1 MEAQLMGDLVK
12 YFRELVN
19 IPGLAGHEQRVC
31 KYMADELSKMGLEPV
46 SDVHGNCIAKI
57 KGTAGSGPVMIFAH
71 MDSLG
76 FLVKHIDDKGFIK
89 LERLGGIPEKV
100 MPATKVVITS
110 ENGDDV
116 NGVIGVKAH
125 HITPPEEKYKVI
137 PYGELYVD
145 IGAKS
150 KAEVLEMG
158 IDIGCPVVYRPDFTE
173 LTGGR
178 VQATTID
185 DRGGC
190 AVLLAL
196 AAELVKEPPAADIYI
211 VGTVQEEYNLR
222 GAMMASRSVKP
233 KAAIAI
239 DCAPSGDTPDL
250 KDVGGSV
257 LGEGPVMTLY
267 NFHGRGTLN
276 GTLAHPAMVRLM
288 KQASQAS
295 SINMQKAAYV
305 GGLTDLAYLQLEGEG
320 VIGIDMGFPM
330 RYAHSPVELCD
341 TGDMQNLVTLLNAA
355 VRLIDN
361 NTDWSR

>member
-1 MEAQLMGDLVK
+1 MDNLIK
-12 YFRELVN
+12 YFKELVY

-31 KYMADELSKMGLEPV
+31 DYMSSKLKDMGLEPFK
-46 SDVHGNCIAKI
+46 DVHGNCIAKI
-57 KGTAGSGPVMIFAH
+57 NGKLGLGPVMVFAH

-76 FLVKHIDDKGFIK
+76 FLVKHIDPDGFIK
-89 LERLGGIPEKV
+89 LERLGGIPEKILPSSRV
-100 MPATKVVITS
+100 TITAG
-110 ENGDDV
+110 NGRDIS
-116 NGVIGVKAH
+116 GVIGVKSH

-137 PYGELYVD
+137 PYAELYVD
-145 IGAKS
+145 VGAKS
-150 KAEVLEMG
+150 RSNVLEMG
-158 IDIGCPVVYRPDFTE
+158 IDIGCPVVYKPNFTE
-173 LTGGR
+173 LANGR

-196 AAELVKEPPAADIYI
+196 AELLVNNPPAADIFI

-222 GAMMASRSVKP
+222 GAMMASRSINP

-250 KDVGGSV
+250 KESGGGL

-276 GTLAHPAMVRLM
+276 GTIAHPAMARLM
-288 KQASQAS
+288 KAASES
-295 SINMQKAAYV
+295 SGIRLQKTVYV
-305 GGLTDLAYLQLEGEG
+305 GGLTDLAYLQLEGKG

-330 RYAHSPVELCD
+330 RYSHSSVEVCD
-341 TGDMQNLVTLLNAA
+341 TKDMRELVTLLQSA
-355 VRLIDN
+355 VGLIDN
-361 NTDWSR
+361 NTQWSR